1 MSTVA
6 QRPPLW
12 TLLLGEYYRPLDIV
26 LALHIYVYSSASVKY
41 LKNVTVHQT
50 LYAILVRTVKPELY
64 AAINLGFYTD
74 AHQFHIATGIGA
86 RC

>member
-12 TLLLGEYYRPLDIV
+12 TLLLGEYHRPLDIV
-26 LALHIYVYSSASVKY
+26 LVVHIDVYSSASVKH

-50 LYAILVRTVKPELY
+50 LYAILVRTVKSELY
-64 AAINLGFYTD
+64 AAINLGFCTG
-74 AHQFHIATGIGA
+74 AHQFRIATGIGA